1 MMARFTNFWFP
12 TWPAARLGLL
22 RVLLGLYVLQDLL
35 RVRKAA
41 YTVGDGGAHLWAPV
55 GVTTLLDGPLDPA
68 RWANVYDATIVLCV
82 LFILGAGWRIIG
94 PLFAGFLLFSWTY
107 RVSWQMIYHVHHL
120 SMLHV
125 LVVAA
130 APAAAAVSVDAWW
143 ARRRGRPAPA
153 ASWRF
158 GWPVRLVCVVTAILY
173 CLAGVAK
180 VQMAG
185 WGWAD
190 GHNLLDQIAYDGLYK
205 GLLGRDD
212 RDMPSPLIAYAFAYP
227 WLLGPAATG
236 SLLVELGAPVALLHR
251 RIGYAWSLAAVGM
264 HWGIHLFMNLVFP
277 YPISGMAFLSFFPL
291 EKLLP
296 KQWRGDVEPA
306 VTTAPP
312 AAGATPTGAAGG

>member
-1 MMARFTNFWFP
+1 MSGRFKSVFENFWFP
-12 TWPAARLGLL
+12 AWPAARLGVL
-22 RVLLGLYVLQDLL
+22 RVLLGLYVLQDLV
-35 RVRKAA
+35 RVRRAA
-41 YTVGDGGAHLWAPV
+41 HTLSDGDPLLWDPV
-55 GVTTLLDGPLDPA
+55 GVTTLLAGPLAPA
-68 RWANVYDATIVLCV
+68 QWHTVYDATIGLCL
-82 LFILGAGWRIIG
+82 LFILGAGWRVIG

-120 SMLHV
+120 TMLHV

-143 ARRRGRPAPA
+143 GSRRGRPAPA
-153 ASWRF
+153 PSWRF

-180 VQMAG
+180 VQLAG

-212 RDMPSPLIAYAFAYP
+212 RDMPSPLIAYAFSYA

-236 SLLVELGAPVALLHR
+236 SLMVELGAPIALLHR
-251 RIGYAWSLAAVGM
+251 RIGYAWSLAAIGM

-296 KQWRGDVEPA
+296 ARWRGD
-306 VTTAPP
+306 TTE
-312 AAGATPTGAAGG
+312 AASG